1 MRRLPCL
8 AVLFFALLVPQQAA
22 AFMVV
27 PDEEGDGR
35 YVVVIETASG
45 EHVPLDLLPPGY
57 RQLGGPAWAGEGLTF
72 RWRYF
77 RSPEQGRAVLVFD
90 EDDRAVMEFAFSGD
104 ELADGDTIAAA
115 AALVDGDGRAIATI
129 YAWAQVEGGRFA
141 NGDTVS
147 TLHAPIGIAPDGW
160 DDVAGFTFF
169 TMKYYAIQ
177 NLDEAGVA
185 VAMRRAVHRVTAG
198 TGTEKWA
205 RRRD

>member
-8 AVLFFALLVPQQAA
+8 AVMFAALLAPQQAA
-22 AFMVV
+22 AFMLV
-27 PDEEGDGR
+27 PDEAGHGR

-45 EHVPLDLLPPGY
+45 DHVPLDLLPPGF

-77 RSPEQGRAVLVFD
+77 RSPEQGRAVVVFD

-115 AALVDGDGRAIATI
+115 AALVDGEGRAITTI
-129 YAWAQVEGGRFA
+129 YASARVKGRHFE
-141 NGDTVS
+141 NGETAS

-160 DDVAGFTFF
+160 DEVAGFTFF

-198 TGTEKWA
+198 TGTEEWA
-205 RRRD
+205 RPRD